1 MGRMRKTGDGPEAPV
16 DPREAGFEDVTLPK
30 HLRPLPLSAPLFLP
44 PTLPKAVR
52 LPCRKWNMAS
62 FSHRT
67 LSRAGWCAAW
77 RRLVCLALSPIEIL
91 ILHSI
96 RHRDREKL
104 ADICLVLDIE
114 DTHIATYAIR
124 KLEKAGL
131 LTTGKAAKE
140 KTVKITAKGAEA
152 CAHYAQISER
162 LLVDSTANARRFGG
176 RRFRNWPL
184 FCASCRAHS
193 IRPHGLPSHYE
204 RVERTCFKAP
214 ADHAEHTV

>member
-1 MGRMRKTGDGPEAPV
+1 MGRMKKTGDGPEAPV

-30 HLRPLPLSAPLFLP
+30 HLRPVASIGPIVSSAHLAEGGSPAMSEVEYGLILASHAFSRWMVRCMAAAGLP
-44 PTLPKAVR
+44 
-52 LPCRKWNMAS
+52 
-62 FSHRT
+62 
-67 LSRAGWCAAW
+67 G
-77 RRLVCLALSPIEIL
+77 LSPIEIL

-96 RHRDREKL
+96 RHRDREKKL

-152 CAHYAQISER
+152 CAHYAQIRER
-162 LLVDSTANARRFGG
+162 LLVDSTANARPSEETLSELAALLRFMSGAFNQAT
-176 RRFRNWPL
+176 RSAITL
-184 FCASCRAHS
+184 
-193 IRPHGLPSHYE
+193 
-204 RVERTCFKAP
+204 
-214 ADHAEHTV
+214 

>member
-1 MGRMRKTGDGPEAPV
+1 MGRMRKTGNGPEAPV

-30 HLRPLPLSAPLFLP
+30 HLRPVASIGPIVSSAHLAEGGSPAMSEVEYGLILASHAFSRWMVRCMAAAGLP
-44 PTLPKAVR
+44 
-52 LPCRKWNMAS
+52 
-62 FSHRT
+62 
-67 LSRAGWCAAW
+67 G
-77 RRLVCLALSPIEIL
+77 LSPIEIL

-96 RHRDREKL
+96 RHRDREKKL

-152 CAHYAQISER
+152 CAHYAQIRER
-162 LLVDSTANARRFGG
+162 LLVDSTANARPSEETLSELAALLRFMSGAFNQAT
-176 RRFRNWPL
+176 RSAITL
-184 FCASCRAHS
+184 
-193 IRPHGLPSHYE
+193 
-204 RVERTCFKAP
+204 
-214 ADHAEHTV
+214 